1 MNNEIPSNLLS
12 LRLACLL
19 AYQLPN
25 SILQWIKQNLEHTS
39 SRPFFIFAPPPSH
52 THLPLPSIFVPPATK
67 KMLVNMQL
75 SYFIPLLRRKTYTT
89 CTIKS
94 ISTAKLNTIDC
105 RLHPNDHYSMCFH
118 VLGESI
124 LI

>member
-1 MNNEIPSNLLS
+1 MKFPQICYHLGL
-12 LRLACLL
+12 LACLL
-19 AYQLPN
+19 ISCRILFCN
-25 SILQWIKQNLEHTS
+25 GSNKILSIPLQ
-39 SRPFFIFAPPPSH
+39 RPFFIFAPPPH

-105 RLHPNDHYSMCFH
+105 RLHPNDHHSMCFQ
-118 VLGESI
+118 VLGELI